1 MNSRLKTPG
10 NGGDHHDSKMKEFE
24 REAALLI
31 SGARKILGRSDMS
44 LEEFLALER
53 QINLLR
59 NRNIKHLT
67 LDELDA
73 IFFGQWMRPHNV

>member
-10 NGGDHHDSKMKEFE
+10 NGGDHHDPKLKEFE